1 MPRCA
6 SSPPSGIEPQL
17 VPFCPPGLDLEIKW
31 ARRQEEEVIMPQG
44 TQAQFQCP
52 TKTGKKW
59 THWDLN
65 PGPSECEAD
74 VMPLHH
80 VPHADRPI
88 LYTQR
93 LECRT
98 PTHIPTQPPVWNG
111 YIVDVTHAFNC
122 IKLYK
127 EALVRQ
133 ASNAVG
139 VEHGA
144 YVPCVSSSNY

>member
-1 MPRCA
+1 MGTSAGGRSHYATGNTSSVPVPHQNWEKVDTLGFEPRA
-6 SSPPSGIEPQL
+6 
-17 VPFCPPGLDLEIKW
+17 F
-31 ARRQEEEVIMPQG
+31 RMR
-44 TQAQFQCP
+44 T
-52 TKTGKKW
+52 
-59 THWDLN
+59 
-65 PGPSECEAD
+65 D